1 MIVYGTIGTTGIFLF
16 VFRYSVDR
24 NRAKARGA
32 QRVYLPA
39 EADRGPAAF
48 WAWLDKY
55 GGGGPP
61 GISTMTRPIDPS
73 GPALPRRLILDRFEQ
88 HTKHCKDCREAHA
101 AFGTAAKVAALA
113 AVAMGVVAVATA
125 GVAVALGTVAASGF
139 AASELQ
145 RLGVISAGS
154 AAGATL
160 AVLLNRL
167 FAHIVQSFV
176 FVDYDK
182 AHPSK
187 GK

>member
-1 MIVYGTIGTTGIFLF
+1 M
-16 VFRYSVDR
+16 DR
-24 NRAKARGA
+24 NRAKAQGS

-61 GISTMTRPIDPS
+61 GVSTMTRPIDPS

-101 AFGTAAKVAALA
+101 AFGTAEKVTALAALA
-113 AVAMGVVAVATA
+113 LGIAAVASA
-125 GVAVALGTVAASGF
+125 GVAVTLGTAVVTSVVST
-139 AASELQ
+139 SEIQ
-145 RLGVISAGS
+145 RLGFISAGL
-154 AAGATL
+154 AAGAAL
-160 AVLLNRL
+160 SVLLNRL